1 MSQATQLIADV
12 CVTRM
17 IISAAAARADQP
29 ALIGAASRQEAE
41 TYSYRRFAATVEAAA
56 SGLARRG
63 LQARDVVGILVPDA
77 VSFILARHAVHAA
90 GGVPTPVDPGLPPA
104 EIAGQ
109 LAESGARMLI
119 TAPPL
124 AEAAL
129 AAADRSWVRQVFSF
143 ADAPGTTRFSDLL
156 GLDTVRPVG
165 ARPDD
170 LALMPFSRGPD
181 GRLRP
186 VPLSHAESC
195 AHLHQLEQQA
205 SLVGG
210 DVLLATPPGGDG
222 LGYTLLTD
230 SAMLRGAT
238 VVAACTAGLATAAA
252 RYHGTAAIVPPA
264 DVGIVPDG
272 LRAIGIG

>member
-1 MSQATQLIADV
+1 MSQALQLTAEV

-17 IISAAAARADQP
+17 VISAAAARADRP
-29 ALIGAASRQEAE
+29 ALIGAGARQETEA
-41 TYSYRRFAATVEAAA
+41 YSYRRFAATVEAAA

-77 VSFILARHAVHAA
+77 VSFILARHAVHAV
-90 GGVPTPVDPGLPPA
+90 GGVPTPIAPGLPLA

-109 LAESGARMLI
+109 LTESGARMLI

-124 AEAAL
+124 AETAL

-156 GLDTVRPVG
+156 GLDIVRPVG

-170 LALMPFSRGPD
+170 MALMPFSRGPD

-186 VPLSHAESC
+186 VPLSHAE
-195 AHLHQLEQQA
+195 AWIHLRQLDQHAGLTDGE
-205 SLVGG
+205 
-210 DVLLATPPGGDG
+210 VLLATPPGDDG
-222 LGYTLLTD
+222 LAYTLLMD

-238 VVAACTAGLATAAA
+238 VVATCTVGLATAAA
-252 RYHGTAAIVPPA
+252 EYHGTVAMVPPA
-264 DVGIVPDG
+264 DVGTVPDG
-272 LRAIGIG
+272 LRAVGVG